1 MNMTREHDRLTPQ
14 SGVTLIELIVTIVV
28 LGVALTGVLMAMQFT
43 TRHSAD
49 PMIAH
54 QAAAIADSYLEEVL
68 LRAYADPDGNGTGEV
83 RSTFDD
89 VDDYDGLLD
98 NGVRDQQN
106 SPVSGLENYSVSVAV
121 NATTVGPPG
130 DTVPTRKVSVT
141 VTHPAGVSFEVS
153 GHRTEY

>member
-28 LGVALTGVLMAMQFT
+28 LGVALTGVLMAVQFT

-68 LRAYADPDGNGTGEV
+68 LKAYADPDGNGTGEV

-89 VDDYDGLLD
+89 VEDFNGLVD
-98 NGVRDQQN
+98 SMARDQ
-106 SPVSGLENYSVSVAV
+106 P
-121 NATTVGPPG
+121 
-130 DTVPTRKVSVT
+130 
-141 VTHPAGVSFEVS
+141 
-153 GHRTEY
+153 